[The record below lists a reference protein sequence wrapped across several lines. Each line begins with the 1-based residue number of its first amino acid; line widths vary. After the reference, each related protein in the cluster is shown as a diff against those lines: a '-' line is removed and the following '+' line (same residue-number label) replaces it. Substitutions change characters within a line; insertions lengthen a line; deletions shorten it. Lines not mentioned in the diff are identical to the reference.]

1 MASQMISLE
10 VGDEL
15 LRLIEQRAKQEG
27 INRSEYVREAIILEM
42 LFSGDLSAMQY
53 VMKRVGKRAKSALV
67 DKLAGVDFK
76 ERIEALA
83 EG

>member
-42 LFSGDLSAMQY
+42 LFPVISPRCST
-53 VMKRVGKRAKSALV
+53 
-67 DKLAGVDFK
+67 
-76 ERIEALA
+76 
-83 EG
+83 